1 MDILERMPWA
11 AQNSVFQKLASIAE
25 VGALSKED
33 RIKYDESLRKFR
45 DTISVME
52 GQRLEGKA
60 EGLAEGRAEGRTE
73 GLAEGKAEVAVK
85 LKAMGLSV
93 SDIAEAT
100 GLSPEQ
106 VEAL

>member
-60 EGLAEGRAEGRTE
+60 EGRAEEKLTNARS
-73 GLAEGKAEVAVK
+73 
-85 LKAMGLSV
+85 LKANGVPLDIIAKSLNLT
-93 SDIAEAT
+93 DKEIAE
-100 GLSPEQ
+100 L
-106 VEAL
+106 

>member
-60 EGLAEGRAEGRTE
+60 EGLAEG
-73 GLAEGKAEVAVK
+73 KAEVAVK

-93 SDIAEAT
+93 SEITEAT

>member
-60 EGLAEGRAEGRTE
+60 EGLAEGRAEER
-73 GLAEGKAEVAVK
+73 LSNARS
-85 LKAMGLSV
+85 LKANGVPL
-93 SDIAEAT
+93 DIIAKSLNLTDKEIT
-100 GLSPEQ
+100 EL
-106 VEAL
+106 

>member
-1 MDILERMPWA
+1 MDILEGMPWA

-60 EGLAEGRAEGRTE
+60 EGRAEGRAEER
-73 GLAEGKAEVAVK
+73 LSNARS
-85 LKAMGLSV
+85 LKANGVPL
-93 SDIAEAT
+93 DIIAKSLNLTDKEIT
-100 GLSPEQ
+100 EL
-106 VEAL
+106 

>member
-60 EGLAEGRAEGRTE
+60 EGRAE

-93 SDIAEAT
+93 SEITEAT

>member
-60 EGLAEGRAEGRTE
+60 EGRAEGRAEER
-73 GLAEGKAEVAVK
+73 LSNARS
-85 LKAMGLSV
+85 LKANGVPL
-93 SDIAEAT
+93 DIIAKSLNLTDKEIT
-100 GLSPEQ
+100 EL
-106 VEAL
+106 

>member
-60 EGLAEGRAEGRTE
+60 EGLAEGRAEGR
-73 GLAEGKAEVAVK
+73 AEERLTNARS
-85 LKAMGLSV
+85 LKANGVPLDIIAKSLNLT
-93 SDIAEAT
+93 DKEIAE
-100 GLSPEQ
+100 L
-106 VEAL
+106 

>member
-60 EGLAEGRAEGRTE
+60 EGRAE

-100 GLSPEQ
+100 GLLPEQ